1 MIISQAKDTL
11 TARRFKTTRKVT
23 PATKNQYSPMPVRV
37 RK

>member
-23 PATKNQYSPMPVRV
+23 PAT
-37 RK
+37 